1 MRFLHPTR
9 LLLVCTIACITTNA
23 FARGWWVWSPGKDVE
38 DIGYAPDQEI
48 NFSHKLHAGDRK
60 IPCEYCH
67 SSARRSITAG
77 IPPTNTCMG
86 CHRFVHTEAEPIKYL
101 TEKFNKNEPMKW
113 TKVHDLPDFVRF
125 SHKVHVLAKIECQK
139 CHGEVEKME
148 KLEQRAPLLM
158 GWCVECH
165 DHKVTKTLA
174 DGSKVEHPQAPVTCA
189 TCHY

>member
-1 MRFLHPTR
+1 MSLSRFI
-9 LLLVCTIACITTNA
+9 LLFALLFLSNNV
-23 FARGWWVWSPGKDVE
+23 FARGWWVWSPGKDV
-38 DIGYAPDQEI
+38 DDVGYSPDQPI
-48 NFSHKLHAGDRK
+48 PFSHKLHAGDRK

-77 IPPTNTCMG
+77 IPPSNTCMG
-86 CHRFVHTEAEPIKYL
+86 CHRFVQVDAEPIKYL
-101 TEKFNKNEPMKW
+101 TEKFEKNEPIKW

-139 CHGEVEKME
+139 CHGPVEKME
-148 KLEQRAPLLM
+148 KVAQVAPLLM

-165 DHKVTKTLA
+165 DQKKTQTLA
-174 DGSKVEHPQAPVTCA
+174 DGKTVTHPQAPVTCV